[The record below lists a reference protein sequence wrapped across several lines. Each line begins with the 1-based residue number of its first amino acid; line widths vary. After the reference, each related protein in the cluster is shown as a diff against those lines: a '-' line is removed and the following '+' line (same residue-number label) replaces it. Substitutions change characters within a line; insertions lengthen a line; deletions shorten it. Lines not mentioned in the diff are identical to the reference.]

1 MSISGNR
8 DNRVSFSNWR
18 KKMLSSTINVF
29 NFLAIAMSPQQLPTL
44 LMSSK
49 MVNRVWNVFRV
60 EKDCIFDMASKYR
73 IVIAEDHTILREGL
87 KSLLSSNPDLEIV
100 GEAEDG
106 REAIRLVERLKPHLI
121 LTDLSMPRMNGMDA
135 IREIK
140 RRSVDTKIL
149 VLTVHRTEEYILETL
164 KAGANGYLLKD
175 STHAELLMAVRHVL
189 SGKHY
194 ISPGI
199 SDKVLEGY
207 LDARKLL
214 KTRTSWETL
223 TQREK
228 EILKLIAEGY
238 KNKEIADDLCISVK
252 TVEKHRANLM
262 EKLNLHNVQALTA
275 LAIEK
280 GLVSRE

>member
-1 MSISGNR
+1 
-8 DNRVSFSNWR
+8 
-18 KKMLSSTINVF
+18 
-29 NFLAIAMSPQQLPTL
+29 
-44 LMSSK
+44 
-49 MVNRVWNVFRV
+49 MVNRVWTVFSG
-60 EKDCIFDMASKYR
+60 ESYCIFRRERVGAIIMSPKYR

-87 KSLLSSNPDLEIV
+87 RALLSSNADFEVV
-100 GEAEDG
+100 GEAQDG
-106 REAIRLVERLKPHLI
+106 REAIRCVEKLKPHLV

-135 IREIK
+135 IRDIK
-140 RRSVDTKIL
+140 RKSPETKIL
-149 VLTVHRTEEYILETL
+149 VLTVHKTEEYILATL
-164 KAGANGYLLKD
+164 QAGANGYLLKD
-175 STHAELLMAVRHVL
+175 STHAELLAAVRHVL

-199 SDKVLEGY
+199 SDKVLDGY
-207 LDARKLL
+207 LEGRKTL

-223 TQREK
+223 TARER

-262 EKLNLHNVQALTA
+262 EKLNLHNVQALTTY
-275 LAIEK
+275 AIEK